1 MFLTARIQNTV
12 NIRPLR
18 FILNSAFGCADA
30 FETTLVFVD
39 NAFHQG
45 EQITVERLLPIGFGS
60 KSKQFTDRPFF
71 CGKLWRVLAQHIRIV
86 RQTLH
91 VGIHL
96 RPVSAFN
103 KFLKPFLRSFFVIL

>member
-12 NIRPLR
+12 NIRPLW

-30 FETTLVFVD
+30 FETTLIFVN
-39 NAFHQG
+39 NAVHQG
-45 EQITVERLLPIGFGS
+45 EQITIERLLPIGFGS
-60 KSKQFTDRPFF
+60 KGKQFTDRAFF
-71 CGKLWRVLAQHIRIV
+71 HRKFRRVLAQHIRIV

-103 KFLKPFLRSFFVIL
+103 KFLKSFLGSFFIIL